1 MHDLLRSVWDEPRP
15 PRPPARGWWDWA
27 LVAVLVAAALLEGV
41 LRPDMPWR
49 VLGVAVTAGLA
60 PLLLW
65 RRSHP
70 LAVLVAGFAVSA
82 LVPLATGGEATE
94 TYTIAYM
101 LVLVYSLFR
110 WASGR
115 EIVAGALVVVG
126 KAVLWS
132 ALGYTAAA
140 DVPPSLAVLC
150 AAGALGTAL
159 RYRAGSRAR
168 ELEQARM
175 LERESV
181 ARDLHDTVAHH
192 VSAVAIRAQAGLAT
206 AESRPGAAVEA
217 LTVVESEASRALAE
231 MRAMV
236 RVLRRGRP
244 ADLEPSPGIGDLAA
258 LAATAGPGPAVDVA
272 VTGDVDGLAP
282 SLGTAVYRLA
292 QEAVTNARRH
302 ARDATR
308 IDVRVEADDTSVRLC
323 VRDDGDT
330 GPLRPTSAPG
340 YGLIGMAER
349 ADLLGGTC
357 TAAPDPGRGWTVTA
371 VLPRNGARE

>member
-15 PRPPARGWWDWA
+15 SRPPAHGWWDRA
-27 LVAVLVAAALLEGV
+27 LVVVLVAAALLEGA

-70 LAVLVAGFAVSA
+70 LLVFLVAWAVSS

-94 TYTIAYM
+94 TYTIVYA
-101 LVLVYSLFR
+101 LLLVYALFR
-110 WASGR
+110 WGSGR
-115 EIVAGALVVVG
+115 EIVLGSLAALA
-126 KAVLWS
+126 KTVLWGV
-132 ALGYTAAA
+132 LGYTAAA
-140 DVPPSLAVLC
+140 DVLPSLAVVC

-168 ELEQARM
+168 ELERARM

-192 VSAVAIRAQAGLAT
+192 VSAVAIRAQAGLAV

-217 LTVVESEASRALAE
+217 LTVVEAEASRALAE
-231 MRAMV
+231 MRSMV

-258 LAATAGPGPAVDVA
+258 LAGAEGPGPVVDVA
-272 VTGDVDGLAP
+272 VVGDVDGLSP

-302 ARDATR
+302 ARGATR
-308 IDVRVEADDTSVRLC
+308 IDVRVEADDASVRLS

-330 GPLRPTSAPG
+330 GSLRTAAPG

-357 TAAPDPGRGWTVTA
+357 TAAPDPDGGWRVTA
-371 VLPRNGARE
+371 VMPRNGVGE

>member
-1 MHDLLRSVWDEPRP
+1 MYDLLRAVWDEPRP
-15 PRPPARGWWDWA
+15 PRPPSSGWWDRA
-27 LVAVLVAAALLEGV
+27 LVAVLVVLALLEGV

-70 LAVLVAGFAVSA
+70 LAVLVAAFAVSA
-82 LVPLATGGEATE
+82 LVPLVTGGEATE

-101 LVLVYSLFR
+101 LVLVYALFR
-110 WASGR
+110 WGSGR
-115 EIVAGALVVVG
+115 EIVVGSLVVVA
-126 KAVLWS
+126 KAVLWGV
-132 ALGYTAAA
+132 LGYTAAA
-140 DVPPSLAVLC
+140 DVLPGLAVLC

-159 RYRAGSRAR
+159 RYRAGSRER
-168 ELEQARM
+168 ELERARM

-192 VSAVAIRAQAGLAT
+192 VSAVAIRAQAGLAV

-258 LAATAGPGPAVDVA
+258 LAGSAGSGPAVAVA
-272 VTGDVDGLAP
+272 VTGDVEGIAP

-302 ARDATR
+302 ARGATR
-308 IDVRVEADDTSVRLC
+308 IDVRVEADDASVRLC
-323 VRDDGDT
+323 VHDDGDT
-330 GPLRPTSAPG
+330 GPLRTAAPG

-357 TAAPDPGRGWTVTA
+357 AAAPDPDGGWKVTA
-371 VLPRNGARE
+371 VLPRNGAGE

>member
-1 MHDLLRSVWDEPRP
+1 
-15 PRPPARGWWDWA
+15 
-27 LVAVLVAAALLEGV
+27 VAVLVAAALLEGV
-41 LRPDMPWR
+41 LRPEMPWR

-70 LAVLVAGFAVSA
+70 LLALVAAFGASSV
-82 LVPLATGGEATE
+82 VPLLTGGESTE
-94 TYTIAYM
+94 TYTAVYM
-101 LVLVYSLFR
+101 LVLVYALFR
-110 WASGR
+110 WGSGR
-115 EIVAGALVVVG
+115 EVVVG
-126 KAVLWS
+126 ALAAAAKAGLWGVLG
-132 ALGYTAAA
+132 LTAAV
-140 DVPPSLAVLC
+140 DVLPGFAVLC
-150 AAGALGTAL
+150 AAGALGTAF
-159 RYRAGSRAR
+159 RYRAGARAR
-168 ELEQARM
+168 ELDQARM

-206 AESRPGAAVEA
+206 AATRPDAAVEA
-217 LTVVESEASRALAE
+217 LAVVESEASRALAE

-236 RVLRRGRP
+236 HVLRRNRP

-258 LAATAGPGPAVDVA
+258 LADSNGPGPVVA
-272 VTGDVDGLAP
+272 VEVDGAVGGLSP

-308 IDVRVEADDTSVRLC
+308 IDVRVRADAASVRLC
-323 VRDDGDT
+323 VSDDGENT
-330 GPLRPTSAPG
+330 GALRPAAAPG
-340 YGLIGMAER
+340 YGLIGMSER

-357 TAAPDPGRGWTVTA
+357 TAAPNPDRGWSVTA
-371 VLPRNGARE
+371 VLPRSGASE

>member
-1 MHDLLRSVWDEPRP
+1 MV
-15 PRPPARGWWDWA
+15 
-27 LVAVLVAAALLEGV
+27 VLVAAALIEGV

-70 LAVLVAGFAVSA
+70 LVVFLAAFAVSS

-101 LVLVYSLFR
+101 LLLVYALFR
-110 WASGR
+110 WGSGR
-115 EIVAGALVVVG
+115 EIVAGAVVAVA
-126 KAVLWS
+126 KAGLWGV
-132 ALGYTAAA
+132 LGYTAAA
-140 DVPPSLAVLC
+140 DVLPGLAVVC

-159 RYRAGSRAR
+159 RYRAGSRDR

-192 VSAVAIRAQAGLAT
+192 VSAVAIRAQAGLAV

-258 LAATAGPGPAVDVA
+258 LAGPGGPGPTVDVA
-272 VTGDVDGLAP
+272 VTGDVDGLSP
-282 SLGTAVYRLA
+282 SVGTAVYRLA

-302 ARDATR
+302 ARDVTR
-308 IDVRVEADDTSVRLC
+308 IDVRVEADDASVRLS
-323 VRDDGDT
+323 VRDDGDA
-330 GPLRPTSAPG
+330 GPRRPSVVPG

-357 TAAPDPGRGWTVTA
+357 TAAPDPDRGWSVRA
-371 VLPRNGARE
+371 VLPRNGVRE

>member
-1 MHDLLRSVWDEPRP
+1 MV
-15 PRPPARGWWDWA
+15 
-27 LVAVLVAAALLEGV
+27 VLVATALLEGA

-49 VLGVAVTAGLA
+49 ALGVAVTAGLA

-70 LAVLVAGFAVSA
+70 LLVFMAAFVASSV
-82 LVPLATGGEATE
+82 VPLWTDGEATE
-94 TYTIAYM
+94 TYTIAYV
-101 LVLVYSLFR
+101 LLLVYSLFR
-110 WASGR
+110 WGSGR
-115 EIVAGALVVVG
+115 EIVAGSLAAVA
-126 KAVLWS
+126 KAVLWGV
-132 ALGYTAAA
+132 LGYTAAA
-140 DVPPSLAVLC
+140 DVLPGLAVVC

-168 ELEQARM
+168 ELERARM

-192 VSAVAIRAQAGLAT
+192 VSAVAIRAQAGLAV

-236 RVLRRGRP
+236 RVLRRDRP

-258 LAATAGPGPAVDVA
+258 LAGAAGPGPAVDVA
-272 VTGDVDGLAP
+272 VVGDVDGLSP
-282 SLGTAVYRLA
+282 SIGTAVYRLA

-302 ARDATR
+302 ARDVTR
-308 IDVRVEADDTSVRLC
+308 IDVRVEADDASVRLC
-323 VRDDGDT
+323 VRDDGET
-330 GPLRPTSAPG
+330 GSLRPTAAPG

-349 ADLLGGTC
+349 AAILGGTC
-357 TAAPDPGRGWTVTA
+357 TAVPASGRGWVVEA